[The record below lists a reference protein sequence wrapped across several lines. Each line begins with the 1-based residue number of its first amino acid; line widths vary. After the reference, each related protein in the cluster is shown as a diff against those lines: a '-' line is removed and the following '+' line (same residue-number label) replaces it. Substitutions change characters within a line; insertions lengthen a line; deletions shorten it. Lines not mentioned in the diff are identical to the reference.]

1 MDDMYKAVIFDYDFT
16 LGDSAFGIAVSCNYA
31 LGKLGFTEKTGDE
44 IRRTIGLSL
53 KEVFRTLT
61 GIDDE
66 DTAERFTSLFRER
79 ADKVVTESAV
89 MYEDAL
95 PTLSELRRRG
105 IKTAIVTSKFHYRID
120 EILRKFNAESLIGE
134 IVGGDDVTLRKPDP
148 EGLLKAIEA
157 LEVNKSEALYV
168 GDCFVDAKAA
178 QSAGVD
184 FAAVLTGTTTD
195 FSEYDNVFV
204 GNNLREVL
212 DFVIKI

>member
-1 MDDMYKAVIFDYDFT
+1 MADMYKAVIFDYDFT
-16 LGDSAFGIAVSCNYA
+16 LGDSAYGIAVSCNYA

-66 DTAERFTSLFRER
+66 DAAERFTALFRER
-79 ADKVVTESAV
+79 ADKVITESAV

-120 EILRKFNAESLIGE
+120 EILCKFNAESLIGE
-134 IVGGDDVTLRKPDP
+134 IVGGDDVTREKPDP
-148 EGLLKAIEA
+148 EGLLKAV
-157 LEVNKSEALYV
+157 EVLGTNRKEVLYV
-168 GDCFVDAKAA
+168 GDCLVDAKAA

-195 FSEYDNVFV
+195 FSEYESVFI
-204 GNNLREVL
+204 GNNLHEIL
-212 DFVIKI
+212 EFVIKI